1 LFGATF
7 DSLGPV
13 RETAAV
19 LLLALAVRWMD
30 DVVDGDGAG
39 HGDGAPVSGGADPMV
54 TRAVYS
60 LVALA
65 LACALDRDRA
75 VTLFLCSY
83 AVGMMGD
90 GSARLP
96 LGLSPLG
103 ESAAALAV
111 ALWAGGWALAA
122 AGFGTVL
129 AIQVADDLWDRD
141 ADARTG
147 AANLARRWGPVEAAG
162 AGLLGLLA
170 ACWIDPRL
178 PVQALV
184 AVAVVQSIASRFDP
198 GPKDHAGPE
207 PAVAVPQP
215 GEGG

>member
-1 LFGATF
+1 
-7 DSLGPV
+7 
-13 RETAAV
+13 
-19 LLLALAVRWMD
+19 
-30 DVVDGDGAG
+30 
-39 HGDGAPVSGGADPMV
+39 
-54 TRAVYS
+54 
-60 LVALA
+60 
-65 LACALDRDRA
+65 DRA

-90 GSARLP
+90 VSARLP

-122 AGFGTVL
+122 AGLGTML
-129 AIQVADDLWDRD
+129 AIQVADDLWDRGGD
-141 ADARTG
+141 AGPCAGHR
-147 AANLARRWGPVEAAG
+147 ARRWGPVGAAG
-162 AGLLGLLA
+162 AGRLGVLG
-170 ACWIDPRL
+170 ACWIGPRL

-184 AVAVVQSIASRFDP
+184 AVAVLQSSASRFDP